1 MIFNI
6 NKIFSSTSY
15 LQNILHFYPF
25 FLLSKYLL
33 QEITM
38 KLITKNKRA
47 YFDYQ
52 FEKEYQAGIILKW
65 FEVKAVKSS
74 HINIQDGI
82 VKLNKQEVWLYNMD
96 IPLYSKTAPIL
107 APSYLPKAPRKLL
120 LTKREITKIAA
131 ALDKPGMVLLPLEIY
146 IAKWGF
152 IKLKIWLWKLYKKIE
167 KKQILKEKDIK
178 KQMDREIKQFK

>member
-15 LQNILHFYPF
+15 LQNILHFLPF

-52 FEKEYQAGIILKW
+52 FEKEYQAGIILK
-65 FEVKAVKSS
+65 
-74 HINIQDGI
+74 
-82 VKLNKQEVWLYNMD
+82 
-96 IPLYSKTAPIL
+96 
-107 APSYLPKAPRKLL
+107 
-120 LTKREITKIAA
+120 
-131 ALDKPGMVLLPLEIY
+131 
-146 IAKWGF
+146 
-152 IKLKIWLWKLYKKIE
+152 
-167 KKQILKEKDIK
+167 
-178 KQMDREIKQFK
+178 